1 MVSQL
6 RVFTIN
12 RGKMDEFI
20 TAWLDGVY
28 PLRLKHG
35 FTIEDAWVTRERNE
49 FVWVLSYAGP
59 EDWESK
65 DAAYYASQERIGLD
79 PDPRQY
85 IAKSKNRFITSVLA
99 GAKPKVS

>member
-20 TAWLDGVY
+20 EAWSQGVY

-35 FTIEDAWVTRERNE
+35 FKIEHAWVTEDRNE
-49 FVWVLSYAGP
+49 FFWILSHDGP

-65 DAAYYASQERIGLD
+65 DAAYYASEERISLD
-79 PDPRQY
+79 PDARQY
-85 IAKSKNRFITSVLA
+85 IAKSERRFITPVAL
-99 GAKPKVS
+99 GT

>member
-6 RVFTIN
+6 RIFTIN
-12 RGKMDEFI
+12 RGKMDQFI
-20 TAWLDGVY
+20 EAWLQGVY

-35 FTIEDAWVTRERNE
+35 FTIEHAWVTRERNE
-49 FVWVLSYAGP
+49 FLWILSYDGP

-65 DAAYYASQERIGLD
+65 DAAYYASEERNILD

-85 IAKSKNRFITSVLA
+85 IAKSERRFITPLA
-99 GAKPKVS
+99 LGP